1 MKGAATREWILRSP
15 DPAAVRELSAR
26 HGLAPAASK
35 VLVNRGIVEPR
46 DVERFLGGTLSD
58 LPDPS
63 LLKDVDK
70 AARRLAAAGSRGEPL
85 LIYADYDADG
95 ATGAACLYLFLKRI
109 FPDLPVRIHQN
120 DRRKDGYGLQ
130 THVLAPAAREG
141 FRLVVTVDCG
151 ISDVAAVREAAREGV
166 EVIVTDHH
174 LPGETVP
181 EAFAIVN
188 PMQPGLRVPR
198 EGDGGR
204 GGRLP
209 ARVRAAQGGAGD
221 RGIRASSRSR
231 RCGRT
236 STWSPWARSPT
247 WRPCRGGN
255 RLLVREGLREI
266 RKSPRPGIEAL
277 FEASGVPHAAAT
289 ETDLGFR
296 VGPRLNA
303 AGRVG
308 DATRSSRI
316 LVSESRDDAVLL
328 ARELNE
334 DNALR
339 QREEERIVVAVE
351 AALAAAGEIPPAIVL
366 SDPAWNAG
374 VLGIVAS
381 KVLER
386 YGRPVVLLQ
395 EEDGAA
401 KGSCRSV
408 EGFHIVSALSR
419 LSHLLT
425 RYGGHAQAAGLAL
438 PLEHLDAF
446 REGLSGIADRHARET
461 PFVRRR
467 AIDAQLRVDEIT
479 PDLLSDLDRL
489 RPFGVGNEEP
499 LFLLHERPHRGGLPH
514 RGGGTP
520 PPVRGGGGR
529 AGVFP
534 AWRSAGTEIPVSAS
548 GRSDLLFAV
557 QENVYRGARSLQL
570 LLRDA
575 RPAGESGIVR
585 GNAAGVES
593 AAPQPFHRRS
603 SP

>member
-1 MKGAATREWILRSP
+1 MGAPPREWILRSP

-58 LPDPS
+58 LPDLS
-63 LLKDVDK
+63 LLKDADK
-70 AARRLAAAGSRGEPL
+70 AARRIAAAGRRGEPL

-109 FPDLPVRIHQN
+109 FPGLPLRIHQN

-130 THVLAPAAREG
+130 GHVLAPAAREG
-141 FRLVVTVDCG
+141 YRLVVTVDCG
-151 ISDVAAVREAAREGV
+151 ITDVAAVREAAREGV

-174 LPGETVP
+174 LPGESVP

-188 PMQPGLRVPR
+188 PMQPDCAFPGKEMAGVGVAFLLVCALRRAVR
-198 EGDGGR
+198 EIGGF
-204 GGRLP
+204 GHLP
-209 ARVRAAQGGAGD
+209 EP
-221 RGIRASSRSR
+221 SL
-231 RCGRT
+231 RT
-236 STWSPWARSPT
+236 YLDLVALGTVADMAVL
-247 WRPCRGGN
+247 RGGN

-266 RKSPRPGIEAL
+266 RKSPRPGVEAL
-277 FEASGVPHAAAT
+277 FDASGVPHSAAT

-316 LVSESRDDAVLL
+316 LVSESREDAGRL

-351 AALAAAGEIPPAIVL
+351 ASIAAAGEIPPAIVL

-395 EEDGAA
+395 EEERLA

-419 LSHLLT
+419 LSHLLE

-438 PLEHLDAF
+438 PLGNLDAF
-446 REGLSGIADRHARET
+446 REGLAEIADRHARET

-467 AIDAQLRVDEIT
+467 TIDAELRVAEIT

-489 RPFGVGNEEP
+489 RPFGAGNEEP
-499 LFLLHERPHRGGLPH
+499 LFLLRNVRPAAVTRIGA
-514 RGGGTP
+514 
-520 PPVRGGGGR
+520 GGR
-529 AGVFP
+529 HLRFSVEEEGARLSGVAF
-534 AWRSAGTEIPVSAS
+534 RREEIPVSAS

-557 QENVYRGARSLQL
+557 QENAYRGVRSLQL

-575 RPAGESGIVR
+575 RPAGESVLC
-585 GNAAGVES
+585 AGT
-593 AAPQPFHRRS
+593 PPG
-603 SP
+603 

>member
-1 MKGAATREWILRSP
+1 MKEAAPREWILRSP
-15 DPAAVRELSAR
+15 DPDVVRELSDR
-26 HGLAPAASK
+26 HGLPPAASK
-35 VLVNRGIVEPR
+35 VLVNRGIVDPG
-46 DVERFLGGTLSD
+46 DVERFLSGTLSD

-63 LLKDVDK
+63 LLKDADK
-70 AARRLAAAGSRGEPL
+70 AAARIASAGSRGEPL

-95 ATGAACLYLFLKRI
+95 ATGAACLHLFLKRV
-109 FPDLPVRIHQN
+109 FPDLPVRIQQN

-130 THVLAPAAREG
+130 PHVLAAAAREG

-151 ISDVAAVREAAREGV
+151 ISDVAAVREAARDGV

-174 LPGETVP
+174 LPGDTVP

-188 PMQPGLRVPR
+188 PMQPGCAFPGKEMAGVGVAFLLACALRKAVR
-198 EGDGGR
+198 EIAGFGN
-204 GGRLP
+204 LP
-209 ARVRAAQGGAGD
+209 E
-221 RGIRASSRSR
+221 
-231 RCGRT
+231 
-236 STWSPWARSPT
+236 PPL
-247 WRPCRGGN
+247 RPYLDLVALGTVADMAPLRGGN

-277 FEASGVPHAAAT
+277 FAASGVPHAAAT

-316 LVSESRDDAVLL
+316 LVSESRDDAARL

-366 SDPAWNAG
+366 SDPAWSAG

-395 EEDGAA
+395 EEDGGA

-408 EGFHIVSALSR
+408 EGFHIVSALST

-425 RYGGHAQAAGLAL
+425 RFGGHAQAAGLAL
-438 PLEHLDAF
+438 PLGHLDAF
-446 REGLSGIADRHARET
+446 RDGLSEIAGRHARET

-467 AIDAQLRVDEIT
+467 TIDAQLRVAEIT

-499 LFLLHERPHRGGLPH
+499 LFLLPD
-514 RGGGTP
+514 
-520 PPVRGGGGR
+520 VRVAAVSRIGAGGR
-529 AGVFP
+529 HLRFAVEEDGRRLSGVAF
-534 AWRSAGTEIPVSAS
+534 RRTEIPVSAE
-548 GRSDLLFAV
+548 GRSDLLFALH
-557 QENVYRGARSLQL
+557 ENVYRGARSLQL

-575 RPAGESGIVR
+575 RPAGGPVLC
-585 GNAAGVES
+585 GGT
-593 AAPQPFHRRS
+593 PPG
-603 SP
+603 

>member
-1 MKGAATREWILRSP
+1 MKGAIPREWILRSP
-15 DPAAVRELSAR
+15 DPDAVRELSAR
-26 HGLAPAASK
+26 HGLSPAASK

-46 DVERFLGGTLSD
+46 DVERFLAGTLSD

-120 DRRKDGYGLQ
+120 DRRRDGYGLQ
-130 THVLAPAAREG
+130 THVLASAAREG

-151 ISDVAAVREAAREGV
+151 ISDVGAAREAARGGV
-166 EVIVTDHH
+166 ELIVTDHH
-174 LPGETVP
+174 LPGETLP

-188 PMQPGLRVPR
+188 PMQPDCVFPGKEMAGVGVAFLLVCALRKAVREVAGFGL
-198 EGDGGR
+198 
-204 GGRLP
+204 LP
-209 ARVRAAQGGAGD
+209 EPPLRPYLDLVALGTVADMAAL
-221 RGIRASSRSR
+221 
-231 RCGRT
+231 
-236 STWSPWARSPT
+236 
-247 WRPCRGGN
+247 RGGN

-328 ARELNE
+328 ARELNG

-339 QREEERIVVAVE
+339 QREEERIVLAVE
-351 AALAAAGEIPPAIVL
+351 AALGAAGEIPPAIVL

-395 EEDGAA
+395 EEGGVA

-438 PLEHLDAF
+438 SLEHLDAF
-446 REGLSGIADRHARET
+446 REGLAEIAALHARET
-461 PFVRRR
+461 PYVRRR
-467 AIDAQLRVDEIT
+467 SIDAHLRVEEIT
-479 PDLLSDLDRL
+479 PGLLSDLDRL

-499 LFLLHERPHRGGLPH
+499 LFLLRG
-514 RGGGTP
+514 
-520 PPVRGGGGR
+520 VRVAGVSRIGAGGR
-529 AGVFP
+529 HIRFAVEEEGRRLSGVAF
-534 AWRSAGTEIPVSAS
+534 RREEIPVSAS
-548 GRSDLLFAV
+548 GRSDLLFAL

-570 LLRDA
+570 QLRDA
-575 RPAGESGIVR
+575 RPAGVSVLCG
-585 GNAAGVES
+585 GTPPG
-593 AAPQPFHRRS
+593 
-603 SP
+603 

>member
-1 MKGAATREWILRSP
+1 
-15 DPAAVRELSAR
+15 
-26 HGLAPAASK
+26 
-35 VLVNRGIVEPR
+35 
-46 DVERFLGGTLSD
+46 
-58 LPDPS
+58 
-63 LLKDVDK
+63 
-70 AARRLAAAGSRGEPL
+70 L

-130 THVLAPAAREG
+130 THVLASAAREG

-151 ISDVAAVREAAREGV
+151 TSDVAAVREAVREGV

-188 PMQPGLRVPR
+188 PMQPGCAFPGKEMAGVGVAFLLVCALRKAVR
-198 EGDGGR
+198 ETAGFGL
-204 GGRLP
+204 LP
-209 ARVRAAQGGAGD
+209 EPPLRPYLDLVALGTVADMAAL
-221 RGIRASSRSR
+221 
-231 RCGRT
+231 
-236 STWSPWARSPT
+236 
-247 WRPCRGGN
+247 RGGN

-277 FEASGVPHAAAT
+277 FEASGVPHDAAT

-316 LVSESRDDAVLL
+316 LVSESREDAGRL

-351 AALAAAGEIPPAIVL
+351 AALAAAAEIPPAIVL

-408 EGFHIVSALSR
+408 EGFHIVSALSS

-438 PLEHLDAF
+438 PLNNLDAF
-446 REGLSGIADRHARET
+446 RDGLAGIADRHARET

-467 AIDAQLRVDEIT
+467 TIDARLRVAEIS
-479 PDLLSDLDRL
+479 PDLMSDLDRL

-499 LFLLHERPHRGGLPH
+499 LFLLPN
-514 RGGGTP
+514 
-520 PPVRGGGGR
+520 VRVAAISRIGAGGR
-529 AGVFP
+529 HLRFAVEEDGRRLSGVAF
-534 AWRSAGTEIPVSAS
+534 RRTEIPVSAS

-570 LLRDA
+570 LLKDA
-575 RPAGESGIVR
+575 RPAGGPVLCEGTPP
-585 GNAAGVES
+585 G
-593 AAPQPFHRRS
+593 
-603 SP
+603 

>member
-1 MKGAATREWILRSP
+1 MEAAKREWILRSP
-15 DPAAVRELSAR
+15 DPAAVRELSTR
-26 HGLAPAASK
+26 HGLVPAACK

-46 DVERFLGGTLSD
+46 DVERFLHGTLSD

-130 THVLAPAAREG
+130 SHVLAPAAREG

-174 LPGETVP
+174 LPGAAVP

-188 PMQPGLRVPR
+188 PMQPGCAFPGKEMAGVGVAFLLVCALRKAVR
-198 EGDGGR
+198 EIGGFALLAEPPLR
-204 GGRLP
+204 PYLDLVALGTV
-209 ARVRAAQGGAGD
+209 ADMAAL
-221 RGIRASSRSR
+221 
-231 RCGRT
+231 
-236 STWSPWARSPT
+236 
-247 WRPCRGGN
+247 RGGN

-266 RKSPRPGIEAL
+266 RKSPRTGIEAL
-277 FEASGVPHAAAT
+277 FEASGVPHASAT

-316 LVSESRDDAVLL
+316 LVSESRDDAVRL
-328 ARELNE
+328 ARELNG

-395 EEDGAA
+395 EEGGAA

-438 PLEHLDAF
+438 SLEHLDAF
-446 REGLSGIADRHARET
+446 REGLAGIADRHARET

-467 AIDAQLRVDEIT
+467 TIDAKLRVDEIT

-499 LFLLHERPHRGGLPH
+499 VFLLPS
-514 RGGGTP
+514 
-520 PPVRGGGGR
+520 VRIAAISRVGAGGR
-529 AGVFP
+529 HLRFEVEEDGRRLSGVAF
-534 AWRSAGTEIPVSAS
+534 RREELPVDAR

-557 QENVYRGARSLQL
+557 QENVYRGTRSLQL
-570 LLRDA
+570 LLREA
-575 RPAGESGIVR
+575 RPAGEPVLCEGTPP
-585 GNAAGVES
+585 G
-593 AAPQPFHRRS
+593 
-603 SP
+603 

>member
-1 MKGAATREWILRSP
+1 MKNAAPREWVLCSP
-15 DPAAVRELSAR
+15 DPEVVREVTTR
-26 HGLAPAASK
+26 HGLAPAAAQ
-35 VLVNRGIVEPR
+35 VLVNRGIIEPI

-70 AARRLAAAGSRGEPL
+70 AARRLAAAGARGEPL

-95 ATGAACLYLFLKRI
+95 ATGAACLYLFLKQV

-130 THVLAPAAREG
+130 THVLAPAVREG

-151 ISDVAAVREAAREGV
+151 ISDVAAVREASRDGV
-166 EVIVTDHH
+166 DVIVTDHH
-174 LPGETVP
+174 LPGGAVP

-188 PMQPGLRVPR
+188 PMQPDCAFPGKEMAGVGVAFLLVCALRKAVR
-198 EGDGGR
+198 EMGGFADRREPSLRPYLDLVALGTVADMAALR
-204 GGRLP
+204 G
-209 ARVRAAQGGAGD
+209 A
-221 RGIRASSRSR
+221 
-231 RCGRT
+231 
-236 STWSPWARSPT
+236 
-247 WRPCRGGN
+247 N

-277 FEASGVPHAAAT
+277 FDVSGVPHAAAT

-308 DATRSSRI
+308 DAIRSSRI
-316 LVSESRDDAVLL
+316 LVAESRDEAGRL

-339 QREEERIVVAVE
+339 QREEERIIVAVD

-366 SDPAWNAG
+366 SNPAWNAG

-395 EEDGAA
+395 EEGGDA
-401 KGSCRSV
+401 KGSCRSL
-408 EGFHIVSALSR
+408 EGFHIVSALSS
-419 LSHLLT
+419 LSHLLK

-438 PLEHLDAF
+438 SLDHLAAF
-446 REGLSGIADRHARET
+446 REGLAGIADRHARET
-461 PFVRRR
+461 PVVRRR
-467 AIDAQLRVDEIT
+467 TIDARLRIDGIT
-479 PDLLSDLDRL
+479 PDLLADLDRL
-489 RPFGVGNEEP
+489 RPFGTGNEEP
-499 LFLLHERPHRGGLPH
+499 LFLLAN
-514 RGGGTP
+514 
-520 PPVRGGGGR
+520 VRVAGISRMGAGGR
-529 AGVFP
+529 HIRFALEENGRRLSGVAF
-534 AWRSAGTEIPVSAS
+534 RREEIPADAA
-548 GRSDLLFAV
+548 GRSDLLFTLH
-557 QENVYRGARSLQL
+557 ENVYRGVRSLQL

-575 RPAGESGIVR
+575 R
-585 GNAAGVES
+585 AAGGPVLCGGT
-593 AAPQPFHRRS
+593 PPG
-603 SP
+603 

>member
-1 MKGAATREWILRSP
+1 MKDAAPREWILRSP
-15 DPAAVRELSAR
+15 DPDAVRELSTR
-26 HGLAPAASK
+26 HGLTPAASK

-46 DVERFLGGTLSD
+46 DVERFLAGTISD

-85 LIYADYDADG
+85 LVYADYDADG
-95 ATGAACLYLFLKRI
+95 ATGAACLYLFLKHA

-151 ISDVAAVREAAREGV
+151 ISDVEAVREAARGGID
-166 EVIVTDHH
+166 VIVTDHH

-181 EAFAIVN
+181 EAFAVVN
-188 PMQPGLRVPR
+188 PMQPDCAFPGKEMAGVGVAFLLVCALRKALR
-198 EGDGGR
+198 EMGGFADR
-204 GGRLP
+204 PEP
-209 ARVRAAQGGAGD
+209 ALRPYLDLVALGTVADMAAL
-221 RGIRASSRSR
+221 
-231 RCGRT
+231 
-236 STWSPWARSPT
+236 
-247 WRPCRGGN
+247 RGGN

-266 RKSPRPGIEAL
+266 RKSPRPGIDAL

-289 ETDLGFR
+289 EADLGFR

-316 LVSESRDDAVLL
+316 LVSESRDDAMRL
-328 ARELNE
+328 ARALNE
-334 DNALR
+334 DNAVR
-339 QREEERIVVAVE
+339 QREEERIVAAVE
-351 AALAAAGEIPPAIVL
+351 TALAAAGGIPPAIVL

-395 EEDGAA
+395 EEGGEA

-438 PLEHLDAF
+438 SLARLDAF
-446 REGLSGIADRHARET
+446 REGLSGIAARHARET

-467 AIDAQLRVDEIT
+467 SIDARLRVDEIT
-479 PDLLSDLDRL
+479 PDLMSDLDRL

-499 LFLLHERPHRGGLPH
+499 LFLLPN
-514 RGGGTP
+514 
-520 PPVRGGGGR
+520 VRIATVSRIGAGGR
-529 AGVFP
+529 HIRFTVEEEGRRLSGVAFRR
-534 AWRSAGTEIPVSAS
+534 AEIPVSAS

-575 RPAGESGIVR
+575 RAAGESVLCG
-585 GNAAGVES
+585 GTPPG
-593 AAPQPFHRRS
+593 
-603 SP
+603 

>member
-1 MKGAATREWILRSP
+1 MKGAAKREWILRSP
-15 DPAAVRELSAR
+15 DPAAVLELSAR
-26 HGLAPAASK
+26 HRLTPAAAK
-35 VLVNRGIVEPR
+35 VLVNRGIVEQR
-46 DVERFLGGTLSD
+46 DVERFLGGTLPD

-95 ATGAACLYLFLKRI
+95 ATGGACLYLFLKRI

-130 THVLAPAAREG
+130 THVLASAAREG

-174 LPGETVP
+174 LPGENVP

-188 PMQPGLRVPR
+188 PMQPDCAFPGKEMAGVGVAFLLVCALRKAVR
-198 EGDGGR
+198 EIAGFAL
-204 GGRLP
+204 LP
-209 ARVRAAQGGAGD
+209 EPPLRPYLDLVALGTVAD
-221 RGIRASSRSR
+221 MASL
-231 RCGRT
+231 
-236 STWSPWARSPT
+236 
-247 WRPCRGGN
+247 RGGN
-255 RLLVREGLREI
+255 RILVREGLREI

-277 FEASGVPHAAAT
+277 FAAAGVPHAAAT

-316 LVSESRDDAVLL
+316 LVSESRDDAVRL

-381 KVLER
+381 KILER

-438 PLEHLDAF
+438 PLERLDAF
-446 REGLSGIADRHARET
+446 RDGLAEIADRHARET

-467 AIDAQLRVDEIT
+467 AIDALLHVGDIT

-489 RPFGVGNEEP
+489 RPFGAGNEEP
-499 LFLLHERPHRGGLPH
+499 LFLLPN
-514 RGGGTP
+514 
-520 PPVRGGGGR
+520 VRVATISRIGSGGR
-529 AGVFP
+529 HLRFAVEEDGRRLSGVAF
-534 AWRSAGTEIPVSAS
+534 RREEIPVDAS

-575 RPAGESGIVR
+575 RAAGEPVLCG
-585 GNAAGVES
+585 G
-593 AAPQPFHRRS
+593 
-603 SP
+603 SPPG